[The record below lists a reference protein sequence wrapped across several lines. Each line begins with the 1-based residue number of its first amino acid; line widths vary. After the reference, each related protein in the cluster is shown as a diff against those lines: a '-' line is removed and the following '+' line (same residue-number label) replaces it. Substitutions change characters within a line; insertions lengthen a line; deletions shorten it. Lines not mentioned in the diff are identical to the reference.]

1 MEKTN
6 KNNLNTVL
14 EALKTMFVSKEDLIS
29 LLDKKPKD
37 NSLPPK
43 VMKSE
48 ELKFLE
54 KKYNDPNK
62 LIKYL
67 KL

>member
-37 NSLPPK
+37 HSLPPK
-43 VMKSE
+43 IMKSE
-48 ELKFLE
+48 ELKFTKREFE
-54 KKYNDPNK
+54 KMPKTRRCSCC
-62 LIKYL
+62 
-67 KL
+67 